1 MSILLKNT
9 PVGRRAAYITKV
21 DAEALVSAGDAT
33 QCPGYPDMFEEVDP
47 SERDQGYMT
56 RSMVAVTPA
65 SPVKRGPGRPPKN
78 RPADHD
84 VNPDAPDAA

>member
-1 MSILLKNT
+1 MPIILKNT

-47 SERDQGYMT
+47 SERAQGYMT
-56 RSMVAVTPA
+56 RSMQAVA
-65 SPVKRGPGRPPKN
+65 PVKRGPGRPPKQ
-78 RPADHD
+78 RPVEEVPTDGKD
-84 VNPDAPDAA
+84 Q